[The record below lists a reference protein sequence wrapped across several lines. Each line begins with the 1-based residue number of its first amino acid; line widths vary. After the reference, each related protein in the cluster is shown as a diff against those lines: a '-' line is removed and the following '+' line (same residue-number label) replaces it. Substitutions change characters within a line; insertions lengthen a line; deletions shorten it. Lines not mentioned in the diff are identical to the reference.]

1 MALTKR
7 KSVSVKA
14 AKKNCLDSIVPIPNE
29 FYAGN
34 KEEDLIVPKARA
46 VPMALVLQFMQWG
59 AFISF
64 FTYYS
69 LPVSYIRESTI
80 QADWNYGGPSWNCTP
95 MMADE
100 FYSMRWNYETCK
112 KIVQP
117 PSEKSVLRAA
127 DRSFTPADF
136 GEIDFGLDIP
146 SKGDAW
152 RYYPF
157 IGTEA
162 FAKGVMGPALP
173 FNSNPSLDHQGVKT
187 AIDNIFSQV
196 ADLNTCGLD
205 GFPQYIYRMRHDIVK
220 HDRYIMTSSR

>member
-117 PSEKSVLRAA
+117 RARRA
-127 DRSFTPADF
+127 FCARP
-136 GEIDFGLDIP
+136 
-146 SKGDAW
+146 
-152 RYYPF
+152 
-157 IGTEA
+157 TEA
-162 FAKGVMGPALP
+162 LRLQTLAKSTLALTSHLRVMLGVTTLSSGLKRLRRVSWAQRCLLTRTLRWTTKA
-173 FNSNPSLDHQGVKT
+173 SKLQST
-187 AIDNIFSQV
+187 IFSPR
-196 ADLNTCGLD
+196 LL
-205 GFPQYIYRMRHDIVK
+205 I
-220 HDRYIMTSSR
+220 

>member
-100 FYSMRWNYETCK
+100 FYSMKLARKLYS
-112 KIVQP
+112 P
-117 PSEKSVLRAA
+117 RARRA
-127 DRSFTPADF
+127 FCARP
-136 GEIDFGLDIP
+136 
-146 SKGDAW
+146 
-152 RYYPF
+152 
-157 IGTEA
+157 TEA
-162 FAKGVMGPALP
+162 LRLQTLAKSTLALTSHLRVMLGVTTLSSGLKRLRRVSWAQRCLLTRTLRWTTRRQNCNRQY
-173 FNSNPSLDHQGVKT
+173 FLQG
-187 AIDNIFSQV
+187 
-196 ADLNTCGLD
+196 C
-205 GFPQYIYRMRHDIVK
+205 
-220 HDRYIMTSSR
+220 